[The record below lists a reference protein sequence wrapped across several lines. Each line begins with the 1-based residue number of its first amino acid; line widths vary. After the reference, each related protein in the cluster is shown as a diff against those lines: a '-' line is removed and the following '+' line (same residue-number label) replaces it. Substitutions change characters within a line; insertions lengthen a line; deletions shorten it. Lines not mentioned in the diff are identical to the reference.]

1 MFTEDQLNR
10 YSRHIILKGFGP
22 KAQKKLLH
30 SSVLVIGAGGLG
42 SSALLYLAAAGAGK
56 IGIADYDKV
65 DISNLQR
72 QILYSQKDI
81 NTPKTEAAAFRLSEL
96 NSDVQLFQHT
106 ERIQPSNI
114 LNIIKEYDFI
124 IDGTDSQKMKLLIN
138 DACVLANKPL
148 AHAAAIE
155 FSGQIMTIIPH
166 KSSCLRCIFSAP
178 ENESL
183 SCSQSGIIGAV
194 VGVLGT
200 LQALEAIKY
209 LSGVGELLTD
219 SFLSFQG
226 DMARFHKFS
235 VQRNPH
241 CEICGETPTI
251 TDLNPET
258 YQSCK

>member
-1 MFTEDQLNR
+1 MFTDDQLHR

-22 KAQKKLLH
+22 RAQKKLLA

-42 SSALLYLAAAGAGK
+42 SPALLYLAAAGTGK
-56 IGIADYDKV
+56 IGIADYDTV
-65 DISNLQR
+65 EISNLQR
-72 QILYSQKDI
+72 QILYSQKDL
-81 NTPKTEAAAFRLSEL
+81 NTLKAEASVFRLSEM
-96 NSDVQLFQHT
+96 NSDVQIYQHT
-106 ERIQPSNI
+106 ERIDQSNI
-114 LNIIKEYDFI
+114 LDIIKGYDFI
-124 IDGTDSQKMKLLIN
+124 IDGTDSQKMKFLIN
-138 DACVLANKPL
+138 DACVLANKPFS
-148 AHAAAIE
+148 HAGAIE
-155 FSGQIMTIIPH
+155 FSGQIMTIVPH
-166 KSSCLRCIFSAP
+166 KSSCLRCIFSAS

-235 VQRNPH
+235 VKRNPH
-241 CEICGETPTI
+241 CEICGDTPTI
-251 TDLNPET
+251 TDLNTER
-258 YQSCK
+258 YQLCK